1 MDLTLIVGL
10 SVGALAVAA
19 LAVWRQPALAFAQR
33 SAAFLQEVRGEV
45 RKVSWPTWED
55 LRKSTVVI
63 TILIIVIGIIIGLM
77 DWFFSWLLIGLL
89 GRVFG

>member
-1 MDLTLIVGL
+1 MSLALIVGL
-10 SVGALAVAA
+10 SGGGLALAA
-19 LAVWRQPALAFAQR
+19 LAVWRQPALAFTQR
-33 SAAFLQEVRGEV
+33 AAAFLQEVRAEV

-77 DWFFSWLLIGLL
+77 DWFFSWLLIGFL